1 MIIVVSACRKS
12 GTKILIGVVSNAPD
26 VYAIETTVSLNTR
39 TNVRSIRGKAT
50 IQSSPGDVETTA
62 MRTSLQRPFKLLRI
76 SQVTPSSVGAATQ
89 DVKEPQDFNAQRV
102 SISCVDDTG
111 PR

>member
-1 MIIVVSACRKS
+1 MIIVVSACRKL
-12 GTKILIGVVSNAPD
+12 GRKIPIGVVSNAPD
-26 VYAIETTVSLNTR
+26 VYAIETTVLPSIKTSA
-39 TNVRSIRGKAT
+39 RSIRGKAT

-62 MRTSLQRPFKLLRI
+62 MRPSLQRPFKLLRI

-89 DVKEPQDFNAQRV
+89 DVKGPQDSNAQHV